1 MIKPHLCLH
10 PVLLPQSGSSPL
22 RMSVLGK
29 EELAMWPPNSLS
41 ALLFND
47 IIFPEDISPVLHK
60 QQVQRTQSSW
70 TVDYKG
76 TSYFVL
82 KFSNTD
88 KILRSKEGYP
98 L

>member
-47 IIFPEDISPVLHK
+47 IIFPEDISPVLPK
-60 QQVQRTQSSW
+60 QQVQRDT
-70 TVDYKG
+70 
-76 TSYFVL
+76 
-82 KFSNTD
+82 KFMD
-88 KILRSKEGYP
+88 CRLQGHKLFCPQI
-98 L
+98 